1 MEKRWFIRSP
11 VQTKVFNFLWYYST
25 FDKTT
30 INCQYTGA
38 ISLMSGVVKYNLVR
52 IKKKKEQQPNGK
64 TLEVN
69 TYEFNI

>member
-1 MEKRWFIRSP
+1 
-11 VQTKVFNFLWYYST
+11 
-25 FDKTT
+25 
-30 INCQYTGA
+30 
-38 ISLMSGVVKYNLVR
+38 MSGVVKYNLVR